1 MTDRVRYHHPDLWGL
16 LVRRWH
22 RLFQP
27 PNLRHMA
34 RTLPYLKL
42 TPAGDVWDVYWKGR
56 RVARTAPWSE
66 LKARAPER
74 LYVIGSGP
82 SIREQHPARLADEA
96 CVLLNGA
103 IALTLDG
110 TLGQPFAVM
119 VEDARFILE
128 KGDMLRR
135 LPKGT
140 RLCLVGAALRALG
153 EVDPALF
160 EHFRLYFI
168 QGFETPYGR
177 PRRSL
182 EEADPADF
190 RRSDRAKLSLNMEE
204 GHFGCGTVM
213 YCGIQLAF
221 YLRVRS
227 LYLVGFDMTNF
238 EQPRFYETER
248 DAAWTGLAKAY
259 HDRVLPAIELALKT
273 AREVGMTIE
282 NCSHT
287 SAIPRDVLPFNDRL
301 M

>member
-1 MTDRVRYHHPDLWGL
+1 MTARARYHHTDFWGL
-16 LVRRWH
+16 LVRRWY
-22 RLFQP
+22 RLSQP
-27 PNLRHMA
+27 PKLRHMA

-42 TPAGDVWDVYWKGR
+42 KPAGDAWDVYWKGR
-56 RVARTAPWSE
+56 KVTRTAPWSE
-66 LKARAPER
+66 LKAGAPER

-82 SIREQHPARLADEA
+82 SIREQYIDRLAGEA

-110 TLGQPFAVM
+110 TLGRPFAVM

-128 KGDMLRR
+128 KGDMLKR
-135 LPKGT
+135 LPRGT
-140 RLCLVGAALRALG
+140 RLCLVGSALRALG
-153 EVDPALF
+153 EVDPELF
-160 EHFRLYFI
+160 SHFRLYFI

-182 EEADPADF
+182 EAVDPRHF
-190 RRSDRAKLSLNMEE
+190 RQSGRAKLSLNMEE

-221 YLRVRS
+221 YLRVRA
-227 LYLVGFDMTNF
+227 LFLVGFDMTNF
-238 EQPRFYETER
+238 EQPRFYESER
-248 DAAWTGLAKAY
+248 NAAWTGLVKAY
-259 HDRVLPAIELALKT
+259 HGRVLPAMELAAHT
-273 AREVGMTIE
+273 ARDVGMTIE

-287 SAIPRDVLPFNDRL
+287 SAIPRTLFPFNDRL